1 MKMNQLIKK
10 LRKYEILLRKVANSH
25 LQGDHQSI
33 FKGAGLEFD
42 DLRPYQYG
50 DDVRTIEWKVSAK
63 GHGTFVKTFKE
74 DKDQS
79 VYFLLDVSGSQDIGS
94 KERKKIDLGKE
105 IAGVLTLASIHDG
118 SQVGLISYSDQKEKI
133 VLPGKGTR
141 QAVKVIRG
149 IFSQDMK
156 SKKTDLEGMFTFS
169 LNLIKKRAIIFVIS
183 DFIDEGYER
192 TLKALAFKHDLV
204 VLQMTD
210 PIEAALP
217 SLGIIPV
224 FDKEED
230 KTTWVNTA
238 FGGFSKKIASSFV
251 SERNHLKDFCKKNQ
265 INYLQ
270 IATNQ
275 DIVLPLM
282 ELFKSRNKTM
292 KRG

>member
-1 MKMNQLIKK
+1 MNQLIKK

-156 SKKTDLEGMFTFS
+156 SKKTDLDGMFTFS

-192 TLKALAFKHDLV
+192 TLKAMAFKHDLV

-270 IATNQ
+270 IATDQ